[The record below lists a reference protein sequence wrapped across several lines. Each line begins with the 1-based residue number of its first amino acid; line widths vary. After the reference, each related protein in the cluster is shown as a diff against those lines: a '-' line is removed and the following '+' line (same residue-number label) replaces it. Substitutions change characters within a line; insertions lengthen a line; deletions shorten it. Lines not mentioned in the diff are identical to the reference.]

1 MATRKTNPDFLNGVP
16 ELLLLELLSRRPM
29 YGYELVQAIKDESSG
44 RVEFG
49 EGCIYPL
56 LHKLEAR
63 GDLAS
68 RRVDVG
74 GRSRVVYRVT
84 PKGTKQRAAS
94 MAQWST
100 VADAVGRILQGGNH
114 EHARVALWHGFRSSP
129 PRIAE

>member
-1 MATRKTNPDFLNGVP
+1 MKKRTTNPDFLNCVP
-16 ELLLLELLSRRPM
+16 ELVVLEFLSRRPM
-29 YGYELVQAIKDESSG
+29 YGYELVQAIQAESG
-44 RVEFG
+44 GALTFG

-94 MAQWST
+94 LAQWSEV
-100 VADAVGRILQGGNH
+100 VAAVGHILQGGKHAH
-114 EHARVALWHGFRSSP
+114 EHARSA
-129 PRIAE
+129 

>member
-1 MATRKTNPDFLNGVP
+1 MTRRTTNPEFLNGVP
-16 ELLLLELLSRRPM
+16 ELIVLDLLSRRPM
-29 YGYELVQAIKDESSG
+29 YGYELVHAIREESG
-44 RVEFG
+44 GALAFG

-68 RRVDVG
+68 RRLNVG

-94 MAQWST
+94 LAQWSEV
-100 VADAVGRILQGGNH
+100 VAAVGRVLHGGKY
-114 EHARVALWHGFRSSP
+114 EHARSA
-129 PRIAE
+129 

>member
-16 ELLLLELLSRRPM
+16 ELVVLELLSRRPM

-44 RVEFG
+44 ALEFG

-56 LHKLEAR
+56 LHKLEER
-63 GDLAS
+63 GDLSS
-68 RRVDVG
+68 RRLDVG

-94 MAQWST
+94 LAQWST
-100 VADAVGRILQGGNH
+100 VGEAVGRILQGGK
-114 EHARVALWHGFRSSP
+114 HAQA
-129 PRIAE
+129 RIA

>member
-44 RVEFG
+44 TLEFG

-63 GDLAS
+63 GDLSS
-68 RRVDVG
+68 RRLDFG

-94 MAQWST
+94 MAQWSA
-100 VADAVGRILQGGNH
+100 VADAVGRIMQGGQ
-114 EHARVALWHGFRSSP
+114 HANA
-129 PRIAE
+129 RIA